1 MRTKFLKSS
10 AAVIAAFAIAGTA
23 YAGSVS
29 LNGSTTVL
37 PVMQQVSEAFMQQ
50 HKDIT
55 VTISGTGSGNGIKAL
70 RDSMTDVAM
79 SSRGLKA
86 KEVADFEKHGIKP
99 VRITVALDA
108 IIPVVSP
115 KNSVTKLTL
124 EQVRDIYAG
133 TIRNW
138 KEVGGADSPIVVV
151 GRDSSSGTFE
161 CWQELVMGTTRVSPR
176 ALLQSSNGGVVQ
188 AVTSNA
194 NAIGYIGVGY
204 LDKQVKGIEVNGV
217 KPSAETAKDR
227 TWPISRDLY
236 LFTAKAPEGDV
247 KTLIDYTLSA
257 EGQTFVQK
265 SGFVPLTK

>member
-1 MRTKFLKSS
+1 
-10 AAVIAAFAIAGTA
+10 
-23 YAGSVS
+23 
-29 LNGSTTVL
+29 
-37 PVMQQVSEAFMQQ
+37 
-50 HKDIT
+50 
-55 VTISGTGSGNGIKAL
+55 
-70 RDSMTDVAM
+70 
-79 SSRGLKA
+79 
-86 KEVADFEKHGIKP
+86 
-99 VRITVALDA
+99 
-108 IIPVVSP
+108 
-115 KNSVTKLTL
+115 
-124 EQVRDIYAG
+124 
-133 TIRNW
+133 
-138 KEVGGADSPIVVV
+138 
-151 GRDSSSGTFE
+151 
-161 CWQELVMGTTRVSPR
+161 MGKTRVSPR